1 MLEYCSGVSELSEVP
16 KVYLDLDVL
25 SYLGGIPKDEVWKTS
40 VARCLMSLARDGR
53 IVVVMS
59 SY

>member
-1 MLEYCSGVSELSEVP
+1 MLKLSEVP

-25 SYLGGIPKDEVWKTS
+25 SYLAGIPKDEVWKTPI
-40 VARCLMSLARDGR
+40 ARRVVNLAGDGK

-59 SY
+59 MAAV